1 MPNYIKWILINSYKF
16 SKMVN
21 EKISN
26 NSSFKLGLDIHGV
39 VDSMPEFF
47 SFLTDSFIKNG
58 GEVHL
63 ITGAHWDEEFEK
75 QLNELGIKWTH
86 NFSVYD
92 HLIEGGAG
100 ITGEIQFPD
109 GTIQKKFE
117 NGLWDHVKA
126 DYCKKH
132 NISLHIDDTLIYNDF
147 FSTPF
152 TRLWT
157 HNNNNNNSKSA
168 HKDVRHME

>member
-1 MPNYIKWILINSYKF
+1 MIKF
-16 SKMVN
+16 SEMIN
-21 EKISN
+21 EEA
-26 NSSFKLGLDIHGV
+26 SSGVFKLGLDIHGV

-47 SFLTDSFIKNG
+47 SFLTDSFVKNG

-63 ITGAHWDEEFEK
+63 ITGGHWNEDFEK
-75 QLNELGIKWTH
+75 QLNEFGVKWTH
-86 NFSVYD
+86 KFSVYD
-92 HLIEGGAG
+92 HLIETGAG

-126 DYCKKH
+126 DYCKKN

-147 FSTPF
+147 FQTPF
-152 TRLWT
+152 ARLWS
-157 HNNNNNNSKSA
+157 HNQKPKAS
-168 HKDVRHME
+168 HKDVRHMD